1 MQYRLSLLQA
11 AGGIPQ
17 ELVTPIMLAL
27 MFGVFYFFII
37 RPQSRRQKRQAE
49 FEAELKRGQDIVTS
63 SGIVGKVAK
72 YDKDGGIITV
82 ETGKNVQLNFTVGS
96 ISRELTEA
104 KFGSASD
111 A

>member
-1 MQYRLSLLQA
+1 MLSSPLFLQA
-11 AGGIPQ
+11 PGGIPE

-37 RPQSRRQKRQAE
+37 RPNSRRQKQQAE
-49 FEAELKRGQDIVTS
+49 FETNLKRGDSVVTT
-63 SGIVGKVAK
+63 SGIVGRVSRI
-72 YDKDGGIITV
+72 DGDGGVITV
-82 ETGKNVQLNFTVGS
+82 ETGKNVQLNFTPGS

-104 KFGSASD
+104 KFGGD